1 MEYAEVMTELEAL
14 GKDRT
19 KKMYLS
25 NGAVEPLFGVTTGSM
40 KPMRKAIKI
49 DQDLAEE
56 LYASGNYDAM
66 YFAGVIANANAMTEA
81 DYDRWINQAYCF
93 MLADWVVAVTLSEAD
108 IAQEVADKWIASG
121 EELRMSAGWSTYCWL
136 LGRLKDDNFDEDKLS
151 AMLEQVKETIH
162 DQPERT
168 KHSMNN
174 FVYTVGLSYIPL
186 SEKALAVAEEIG
198 ELVIERE
205 HKKPQTL
212 NAYASFQKEIER
224 NRIGFKRKYVRC

>member
-1 MEYAEVMTELEAL
+1 MNYTEVMTELESL
-14 GKDRT
+14 GTNRT
-19 KKMYLS
+19 KKRYLS
-25 NGAVEPLFGVTTGSM
+25 EGAVEPVFGVATGAM
-40 KPMRKAIKI
+40 KSMRKAIKK
-49 DQDLAEE
+49 DQALAEE

-66 YFAGVIANANAMTEA
+66 YFAGVIADANAMTEA
-81 DYDRWINQAYCF
+81 DYDRWMDQAYCF

-108 IAQEVADKWIASG
+108 IAQEVADKWIVSG

-168 KHSMNN
+168 KHSMSN

-212 NAYASFQKEIER
+212 NAYASIQKEIER
-224 NRIGFKRKYVRC
+224 DRIGFKRKYVRC

>member
-1 MEYAEVMTELEAL
+1 MEYAEVMTELESL
-14 GKDRT
+14 GKERT

-66 YFAGVIANANAMTEA
+66 YFAGVIADANAMTEA
-81 DYDRWINQAYCF
+81 DYDRWMDQAYCF
-93 MLADWVVAVTLSEAD
+93 MLADWVVAVTLSEAN
-108 IAQEVADKWIASG
+108 IAQE
-121 EELRMSAGWSTYCWL
+121 
-136 LGRLKDDNFDEDKLS
+136 
-151 AMLEQVKETIH
+151 
-162 DQPERT
+162 
-168 KHSMNN
+168 
-174 FVYTVGLSYIPL
+174 
-186 SEKALAVAEEIG
+186 VAEEIG

-212 NAYASFQKEIER
+212 NAYASIQKEIER
-224 NRIGFKRKYVRC
+224 DRIGFKRKYVRC

>member
-1 MEYAEVMTELEAL
+1 MEYAEVMTELESL
-14 GKDRT
+14 GKERT

-66 YFAGVIANANAMTEA
+66 YFAGVIADANAMTEA
-81 DYDRWINQAYCF
+81 DYDRWIDQAYCF
-93 MLADWVVAVTLSEAD
+93 MLADWVVAVTLSEAN

-121 EELRMSAGWSTYCWL
+121 EELRMSA
-136 LGRLKDDNFDEDKLS
+136 
-151 AMLEQVKETIH
+151 MLDQVKETIH

-168 KHSMNN
+168 KHSMSN

-212 NAYASFQKEIER
+212 NAYASIQKEIER
-224 NRIGFKRKYVRC
+224 DRIGFKRKYVRC

>member
-14 GKDRT
+14 GKERT
-19 KKMYLS
+19 KKMCLS
-25 NGAVEPLFGVTTGSM
+25 NGAVEPLFGVTTGSI

-49 DQDLAEE
+49 NQDLAEE
-56 LYASGNYDAM
+56 LYASRNYDAM
-66 YFAGVIANANAMTEA
+66 YFAGVIADANAMTEA
-81 DYDRWINQAYCF
+81 DYDRWMDQAYCF

-121 EELRMSAGWSTYCWL
+121 EELRMSA
-136 LGRLKDDNFDEDKLS
+136 
-151 AMLEQVKETIH
+151 MLEQVKETIH

-168 KHSMNN
+168 KHSMSN

-212 NAYASFQKEIER
+212 NAYASIQREIER
-224 NRIGFKRKYVRC
+224 DRIGFKRKYVRC